1 MTASGGDRAAGVG
14 IRWAGPVVSPPLTIL
29 GTQGA
34 GRFERSA
41 RGTMRWMG
49 RGGERAEGE
58 DGHGVMLVT
67 LASANFG
74 TAREN
79 FSLDF
84 PRKTRTALDTANR
97 LEL

>member
-1 MTASGGDRAAGVG
+1 MVG
-14 IRWAGPVVSPPLTIL
+14 I
-29 GTQGA
+29 
-34 GRFERSA
+34 A
-41 RGTMRWMG
+41 RAEWGFGG
-49 RGGERAEGE
+49 RGQWFLLRRRFSGLRAQVDSNDPHEGRWGERGEGGGGA

>member
-1 MTASGGDRAAGVG
+1 MGGANGFSSVDDSRDLGRRSIRTIRTRDDGVG
-14 IRWAGPVVSPPLTIL
+14 G
-29 GTQGA
+29 
-34 GRFERSA
+34 
-41 RGTMRWMG
+41 G
-49 RGGERAEGE
+49 RGGGGA

>member
-1 MTASGGDRAAGVG
+1 MGGANGFSSVDDSRDSGRRS
-14 IRWAGPVVSPPLTIL
+14 IRTIRTRDD
-29 GTQGA
+29 GMG
-34 GRFERSA
+34 G
-41 RGTMRWMG
+41 G
-49 RGGERAEGE
+49 RGEGGGGA

>member
-1 MTASGGDRAAGVG
+1 MGGASGFSSVDDSRD
-14 IRWAGPVVSPPLTIL
+14 
-29 GTQGA
+29 A
-34 GRFERSA
+34 GRRSIRTIRTRDDA
-41 RGTMRWMG
+41 MG
-49 RGGERAEGE
+49 GEGGERAEGE

>member
-1 MTASGGDRAAGVG
+1 MGGANGFSSVDDSRDSGRRSIRTIRTRDDGV
-14 IRWAGPVVSPPLTIL
+14 
-29 GTQGA
+29 
-34 GRFERSA
+34 
-41 RGTMRWMG
+41 
-49 RGGERAEGE
+49 RGGGGA

>member
-1 MTASGGDRAAGVG
+1 MGGANSFSSVDDSRDSGRRSIRTIRTRDDGVEG
-14 IRWAGPVVSPPLTIL
+14 
-29 GTQGA
+29 
-34 GRFERSA
+34 E
-41 RGTMRWMG
+41 
-49 RGGERAEGE
+49 RGGGGA

>member
-1 MTASGGDRAAGVG
+1 MGGANGFSSVDDSWDSGRRSIRTIRTRNDGVG
-14 IRWAGPVVSPPLTIL
+14 G
-29 GTQGA
+29 
-34 GRFERSA
+34 
-41 RGTMRWMG
+41 G
-49 RGGERAEGE
+49 RGEGGGGA

>member
-1 MTASGGDRAAGVG
+1 MTAGGGDRAGGVG
-14 IRWAGPVVSPPLTIL
+14 IRWAGPMVSPPSTIL

-41 RGTMRWMG
+41 RGTMGWEGEGG
-49 RGGERAEGE
+49 RGA

>member
-1 MTASGGDRAAGVG
+1 
-14 IRWAGPVVSPPLTIL
+14 
-29 GTQGA
+29 
-34 GRFERSA
+34 
-41 RGTMRWMG
+41 
-49 RGGERAEGE
+49 
-58 DGHGVMLVT
+58 MLVT